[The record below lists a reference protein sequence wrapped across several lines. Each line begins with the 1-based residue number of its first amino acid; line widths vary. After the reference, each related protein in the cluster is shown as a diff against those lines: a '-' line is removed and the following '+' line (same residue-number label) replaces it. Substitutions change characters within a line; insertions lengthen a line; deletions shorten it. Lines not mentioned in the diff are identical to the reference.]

1 MFHCSLARQCLWSL
15 PGEVLF
21 KSLPQNARPVSP
33 TGPLFCSK
41 GGYITAI
48 HWINYITDSCLR
60 GTLLLSDKWAVWLI
74 CYYSK
79 DLYSPSIH
87 QSWLHHLMSLRSW
100 RQQGVWTIQRFILS
114 FFYFLLQKVI
124 LYSWILYC
132 AVDMSA
138 GICWLTWLSCWLILT
153 IISNEA
159 SFWSTC
165 WLDRRPICWH
175 KGAFSSEDPRNLWLC
190 LVCLVNNFN
199 LPLWSCMYTPN
210 WSICVILHL
219 KKQKWQIYAKIVHF
233 ITCSTPDLWM

>member
-132 AVDMSA
+132 AVDIVSWHLLTDMVVMVTNINHYFKW
-138 GICWLTWLSCWLILT
+138 GFILVNLLTWQAANMLT
-153 IISNEA
+153 
-159 SFWSTC
+159 
-165 WLDRRPICWH
+165 
-175 KGAFSSEDPRNLWLC
+175 
-190 LVCLVNNFN
+190 
-199 LPLWSCMYTPN
+199 
-210 WSICVILHL
+210 
-219 KKQKWQIYAKIVHF
+219 
-233 ITCSTPDLWM
+233 